1 MCGVRASA
9 RVATQGGVGQAPG
22 WQAGSSPQ
30 SRSCALQPFR
40 PPSPGQDPRLRQRH
54 DVVIARAVAELRVL
68 AELCLPLVRAG
79 PALHVH
85 HSRAFAS
92 TTHWWCA
99 LTTAAHTCSGG
110 GSGSGSSQGLLR
122 GGQSHNLMT
131 VHPVSQETSAINR
144 PLCTLTLIDL
154 FGNPCAQ
161 ARVGGHWVAAKGTA
175 PTAEVGGAKAAITK
189 LGGALLGVEDV
200 DSGGGNGCCEDVAC
214 PAALHFTLE
223 QLRRCP

>member
-1 MCGVRASA
+1 MRAGYTLRSAQPCAADAGEGVEGGGGGCMCGVRASA

-144 PLCTLTLIDL
+144 PLCTLTLIDSL
-154 FGNPCAQ
+154 WQSLCAGPRGR
-161 ARVGGHWVAAKGTA
+161 A
-175 PTAEVGGAKAAITK
+175 
-189 LGGALLGVEDV
+189 LGGRQGHGAH
-200 DSGGGNGCCEDVAC
+200 GGGW
-214 PAALHFTLE
+214 
-223 QLRRCP
+223 RRQGGSSPSWEAPCWE